1 MMRNKRIYAGVLA
14 AVLLASLTGCGANT
28 ESAESIAPAAS
39 VAESVAESAADSSD
53 NCCEEETKDCCT
65 SVADCCG
72 GEVAKAASAELE
84 KTTFEIGHLNSTAHL
99 LVFVAKEEGYFE
111 EEGLDAN
118 LTLFSSAGELATG
131 LESGKLDVAL
141 IGSVPTLTFQ
151 SQGHDLTVF
160 GGAMTNGHGYVIKKD
175 FTENTDATGVELLRS
190 RNVASVK
197 NSVQDAELQILL
209 KNAGIEIGEGED
221 QVNIVYFDSQKD
233 AYAALAN
240 ASIDAASVYS
250 PYASLA
256 QSQGYEIVYRCSE
269 EEALHNQPCCRQVA
283 YTENLN
289 AAPNAFT
296 AFERALIKAYK
307 FSQEN
312 EDQTIADVKAYI
324 DIEEDLIRTEVYGGY
339 GTSNPDPDK
348 QGTKALKDSIVELG
362 YTEDYDIDSKFNLD
376 IYKNAL
382 DSILAE
388 NPDDAIYQ
396 ELKAHFDQYE

>member
-1 MMRNKRIYAGVLA
+1 MMNRKRFYAGILG
-14 AVLLASLTGCGANT
+14 AVLLAALTGCGANAEQT
-28 ESAESIAPAAS
+28 ESVEPAQSI
-39 VAESVAESAADSSD
+39 ESVDEATPETTEDCCSAS
-53 NCCEEETKDCCT
+53 EKDCCT

-72 GEVAKAASAELE
+72 DAAPAASAELE
-84 KTTFEIGHLNSTAHL
+84 KTTFEVGHLNSTAHL
-99 LVFVAKEEGYFE
+99 LVFVAKEEGYFK
-111 EEGLDAN
+111 EEGLDVN

-141 IGSVPTLTFQ
+141 IGSVPTLTFL

-160 GGAMTNGHGYVIKKD
+160 GGAMTNGHGYVIKKE
-175 FTENTDATGVELLRS
+175 FAENTDAKGVELLKG

-209 KNAGIEIGEGED
+209 KNAGLEIGEGED

-269 EEALHNQPCCRQVA
+269 EEALKNQPCCRQVA
-283 YTENLN
+283 AAATIQS
-289 AAPNAFT
+289 APNAYT

-307 FSQEN
+307 FTQEN
-312 EDQTIADVKAYI
+312 EDKTIADVKQYI
-324 DIEEDLIRTEVYGGY
+324 DIEEDFIRTEVYGGY

-348 QGTKALKDSIVELG
+348 QGTAALKDSIVELG
-362 YTEDYDIDSKFNLD
+362 YTDDFDLDSKYNTD

-382 DSILAE
+382 DSLLSE

-396 ELKAHFDQYE
+396 ELKAHFDEFE